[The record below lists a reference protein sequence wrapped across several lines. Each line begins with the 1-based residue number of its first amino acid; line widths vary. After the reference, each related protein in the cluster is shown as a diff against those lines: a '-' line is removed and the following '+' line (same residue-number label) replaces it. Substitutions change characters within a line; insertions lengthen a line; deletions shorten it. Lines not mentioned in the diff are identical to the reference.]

1 MFSLLSFRFIGA
13 AVVAVILAAL
23 VGWHHHAVSAA
34 EDKGYKRGAAEV
46 TAHWEQE
53 RKRITKAALA
63 ASEEARQR
71 EHAYVNAV
79 EATRGYYARE
89 SEITKAAA
97 GRAARELERLRVAVS
112 VAAVGVRPA
121 VSGRG
126 GPGVFEDPLHV
137 RAPGV
142 AEGVDAAASE
152 VGSLLVACGGEL
164 QEVARV
170 ADELGDQVRGLHR
183 HVDTLLERI
192 AGSPPHAMP
201 TT

>member
-1 MFSLLSFRFIGA
+1 MNIFGRLEFIGA
-13 AVVAVILAAL
+13 ACVAGLLAAL
-23 VGWHHHAVSAA
+23 AAWHFHAVSAA
-34 EDKGYKRGAAEV
+34 EDKGYKRGAEEV
-46 TAHWEQE
+46 TAQWNQE
-53 RKRITKAALA
+53 RQRITAAALA
-63 ASEEARQR
+63 ASEEARQK
-71 EHAYVNAV
+71 EKAYVTAV
-79 EATRGYYARE
+79 EVTRDHYTRE
-89 SEITKAAA
+89 SAITKAAA
-97 GRAARELERLRVAVS
+97 NRSARELERLRVA

-126 GPGVFEDPLHV
+126 GAGVFEDPLQV

-201 TT
+201 TP